1 MDGIILGGDFNC
13 YEKNLDKFG
22 GNATIADYL
31 TVFRLNFKLLDVWRK
46 CNARMRKM
54 TWFNSVFSIGS
65 RLDQCFIS
73 NNLEDFVDKRDISP
87 CCLSDQ
93 TMLILFSILL
103 I

>member
-31 TVFRLNFKLLDVWRK
+31 TD
-46 CNARMRKM
+46 ARMRKM